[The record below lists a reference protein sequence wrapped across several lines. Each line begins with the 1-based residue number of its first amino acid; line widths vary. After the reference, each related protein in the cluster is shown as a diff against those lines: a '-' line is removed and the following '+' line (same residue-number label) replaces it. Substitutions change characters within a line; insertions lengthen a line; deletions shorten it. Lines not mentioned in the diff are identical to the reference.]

1 MKTPILICTII
12 ISLTFVACGHNTDTR
27 EFKYEIAASGG
38 SSLTGAEKSQVSE
51 EALIERLQAIIKEL
65 DNVNEAVIDIGSP
78 NETEKDIEV
87 LIVTEPNKPLT
98 DEQKTGIINI
108 IKDSIR
114 DDFTVTVDLKEE
126 QYAD

>member
-1 MKTPILICTII
+1 MKTSILISTII
-12 ISLTFVACGHNTDTR
+12 ISLSFVACSNNTDTR
-27 EFKYEIAASGG
+27 EFKYDIAASVG
-38 SSLTGAEKSQVSE
+38 SSLTEEEKGQVAE

-65 DNVNEAVIDIGSP
+65 DNVNEAIIDMDRP
-78 NETEKDIEV
+78 NETEKDVEV

-108 IKDSIR
+108 IKDSIS

-126 QYAD
+126 QCAD